1 MGESIPKLNRDKL
14 LKEKELTEEQLE
26 TLLILDVSSGT
37 SWVSVLENIRLG
49 AWLRFIVTEEYN
61 IYLAP
66 GSRDHVQIMEENGID
81 PKNCVITNG
90 GLREDDNNPDV
101 VIFSYQASQ
110 RTLIHKAVEDKILD
124 ALKARGI
131 NFKFK
136 KTSFI
141 ND

>member
-1 MGESIPKLNRDKL
+1 MPKLNRDKL
-14 LKEKELTEEQLE
+14 LKEKKLTEEQLE
-26 TLLILDVSSGT
+26 TLLVLDVSSGT

-66 GSRDHVQIMEENGID
+66 GSYDHVQIMEDNGID

-131 NFKFK
+131 NFKSK